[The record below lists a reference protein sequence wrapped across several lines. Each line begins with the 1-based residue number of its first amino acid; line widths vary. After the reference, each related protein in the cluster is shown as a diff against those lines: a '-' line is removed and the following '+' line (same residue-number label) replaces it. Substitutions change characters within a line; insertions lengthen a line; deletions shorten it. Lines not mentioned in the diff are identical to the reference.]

1 MTRTW
6 FPQFSLFAGMLA
18 FAGLPLYIHAPK
30 FFADEYG
37 VSLSI
42 LGIALLAVRSLD
54 FIQDPA
60 LGWVADR
67 IQGWQGPAAI
77 CAAGLMALG
86 MVALF
91 AVPAGFAPVLWFVLC
106 LAVLFTAFS
115 FLSILFYAQ
124 GVETA
129 SRLGDRG
136 HVKLAAWR
144 EGGAL
149 IGICIAA
156 VLPTVLQQAG
166 LPKPLAYFAFIFAVI
181 AMLAAAVMYT
191 DWTGV
196 SSPPAPIREAFEDSG
211 LRRLMVL
218 AVLNSAPV
226 AVSSTLFLFFVG
238 DRLGSDTASG
248 PLLLLFFLCAALSVP
263 LWTEVS
269 KRIGMKKT
277 LLWVMALSIA
287 AFAWALSLGTG
298 DLIAFGIICALSG
311 AALGADMTFLPALF
325 ARRIDQIQMPA
336 GLGFGLWNFCAKLS
350 LALAAAAVLPALDL
364 FGFETGVSNTEQA
377 LWGLTLLYAGLPCLL
392 KVIALLYLFRTDLG
406 EET

>member
-6 FPQFSLFAGMLA
+6 FPQFSLFGGMLA

-42 LGIALLAVRSLD
+42 LGIALLAVRGLD

-60 LGWVADR
+60 LGWIADR
-67 IQGWQGPAAI
+67 IQGWQAPAVVIAAI
-77 CAAGLMALG
+77 MMAVG

-91 AVPAGFAPVLWFVLC
+91 AVPAGFAPVTWFVLC
-106 LAVLFTAFS
+106 LAVLFSAFS
-115 FLSILFYAQ
+115 FLSILFYSQ

-129 SRLGDRG
+129 SRIGDSG

-156 VLPTVLQQAG
+156 VLPTLLQDFG
-166 LPKPLAYFAFIFAVI
+166 VSKPLAYFAFIFAAI
-181 AMLAAAVMYT
+181 AMLAAAAMYT

-196 SSPPAPIREAFEDSG
+196 SSAPAPVREAIADPG
-211 LRRLMVL
+211 LRRLMLL

-226 AVSSTLFLFFVG
+226 AVSSTLFVFFVG
-238 DRLGSDTASG
+238 DRLGDENASG
-248 PLLLLFFLCAALSVP
+248 PLLLLFFLSAALSVP
-263 LWTEVS
+263 VWSEIS
-269 KRIGMKKT
+269 KRIGMKQT
-277 LLWVMALSIA
+277 LLWGMGLSIA
-287 AFAWALSLGTG
+287 AFAWALSLDTG
-298 DLIAFGIICALSG
+298 SVFAFGIICALSG

-325 ARRIDQIQMPA
+325 ARRIDQIRMPA

-350 LALAAAAVLPALDL
+350 LALAAATVLPALDMFGFATGATNDQSAL
-364 FGFETGVSNTEQA
+364 FGLS
-377 LWGLTLLYAGLPCLL
+377 LLYAGLPCIL
-392 KVIALLYLFRTDLG
+392 KVFALLYLWRTDLG